1 MGVNYEYVV
10 NDSFTL
16 GKSLLEF
23 SWFPVVL
30 FRCFPKFLILC
41 FPRFAFLC
49 FQTFSILCF
58 LGIRKRGGID
68 APDVWLLLFSK
79 ILKTVNGVLLYSKQV
94 WLQARKET
102 GNGVGERAD
111 HFKKVYEIIPPLP
124 FFYQCHLSWEQR
136 QRHFVQAKKEIYRS
150 VADEYRA
157 SRTRQFFFNELNVCY
172 STRRLPSSAKR
183 VLSLLD

>member
-1 MGVNYEYVV
+1 
-10 NDSFTL
+10 
-16 GKSLLEF
+16 
-23 SWFPVVL
+23 
-30 FRCFPKFLILC
+30 
-41 FPRFAFLC
+41 
-49 FQTFSILCF
+49 
-58 LGIRKRGGID
+58 
-68 APDVWLLLFSK
+68 LLLFSK